1 MPTLFNGSLIS
12 SVFICSSERS
22 LARCNRQHLTRVSA
36 KLVCVKNPHHRVLE
50 LLPSHC
56 RFRTAG
62 YKTKKLLVFF
72 SCAIDLTAN
81 STLAALVTLP
91 REGVCLF
98 WYEFSISRIIFFCD
112 LLLMLWFCIPILS
125 ELLLQGIVIC
135 NKDNVEACIELSRL
149 NKQLK
154 NTAIGLGIIVMD
166 ALLTAFWCCYIIC
179 CNLPNICN
187 IWVSYH
193 PFESK

>member
-1 MPTLFNGSLIS
+1 MIFGKPPPGVDIFKAEHYKLGVGLDASKYVFSWGKCTCKTCLLKCQLSLMEVWFHLFAR
-12 SVFICSSERS
+12 SERS

-36 KLVCVKNPHHRVLE
+36 KLVCVKNPRHRVLE

-98 WYEFSISRIIFFCD
+98 CYEFSISRIIFF
-112 LLLMLWFCIPILS
+112 
-125 ELLLQGIVIC
+125 VIYC
-135 NKDNVEACIELSRL
+135 
-149 NKQLK
+149 
-154 NTAIGLGIIVMD
+154 
-166 ALLTAFWCCYIIC
+166 WCCDFVFQY
-179 CNLPNICN
+179 
-187 IWVSYH
+187 
-193 PFESK
+193 

>member
-1 MPTLFNGSLIS
+1 MSTEMPTLFNGSLIS

-98 WYEFSISRIIFFCD
+98 WYEFSISRIIFF
-112 LLLMLWFCIPILS
+112 
-125 ELLLQGIVIC
+125 VIYC
-135 NKDNVEACIELSRL
+135 
-149 NKQLK
+149 
-154 NTAIGLGIIVMD
+154 
-166 ALLTAFWCCYIIC
+166 WCCDFVFFTLKKNKVNSC
-179 CNLPNICN
+179 CK
-187 IWVSYH
+187 VSL
-193 PFESK
+193 FAIKIT